1 MAVRDLNERQ
11 RLWLTGELAYWQT
24 AGLVSEDQAARI
36 LDLYGT
42 PQEIR
47 ERQTARGLLTLA
59 SLAALLVGLGVLLL
73 IAYNWENLPDWVEL
87 ALVFGALVGIHAIGF
102 ALRYRLGRRMAS
114 EVVFFLAC
122 LFFGAAIGLV
132 AQIFH
137 INSDNP
143 DGIWWWAVGTLPFAL
158 MLDTLLLHT
167 LYVGLLALFAG
178 WLVFGSSSSFGAM
191 LVGALRLPH
200 NIAFSVPLLAL
211 PGLVWAYRKGSAKT
225 VALYAPLLAWWV
237 ILQPFAWRLQA
248 NPIYFLGC
256 IGGLF
261 LILAQCHA
269 EDSVMAVP
277 YRFYGSLLVAGVLV
291 PLSYYQFNREVH
303 SSDVAW
309 GLLVEMVV
317 IAIIAL
323 LLILAAG
330 KAERWSSAAKRAGNW
345 VEDLVLANRR
355 RALPMGLTL
364 FFVLLA
370 FWQVFLGKP
379 LLPTV
384 LANVAMIA
392 LAIWLM
398 QLGLRENRGLPF
410 AAGVL
415 YFLLWTV
422 LRYID
427 LFGDF
432 GGMVGAALMF
442 LLCGLTLFGLAM
454 YWRRRTEVR
463 HV

>member
-1 MAVRDLNERQ
+1 MAERDLNDRQ
-11 RLWLTGELAYWQT
+11 RIWLTGELTYWQA
-24 AGLVSEDQAARI
+24 AGLVTEDQVGRI

-47 ERQTARGLLTLA
+47 ERRTARGLLTLA

-73 IAYNWENLPDWVEL
+73 IAYNWESLPDSVEL
-87 ALVFGALVGIHAIGF
+87 ALVFGALMGIHAIGY

-122 LFFGAAIGLV
+122 LFFGAAIALV

-158 MLDTLLLHT
+158 MLDTMLLHM

-178 WLVFGSSSSFGAM
+178 WAVFGSASSGA
-191 LVGALRLPH
+191 AAFLRLPH
-200 NIAFSVPLLAL
+200 NEAFSVPLLAL
-211 PGLVWAYRKGSAKT
+211 PGLLWAYRKGSAKT

-237 ILQPFAWRLQA
+237 ILQPFAWRLEA

-256 IGGLF
+256 VGGLF
-261 LILAQCHA
+261 LILAECHA

-277 YRFYGSLLVAGVLV
+277 YRFYGSLLVAGVLI
-291 PLSYYQFNREVH
+291 PLSYHEFNREVR
-303 SSDVAW
+303 SSDLAS
-309 GLLVEMVV
+309 GLLVEMVA
-317 IAIIAL
+317 ITIIAMVL
-323 LLILAAG
+323 VVAAG
-330 KAERWSSAAKRAGNW
+330 EAERWSSAGKRAGTW
-345 VEDLVLANRR
+345 VGDLVLASRR

-370 FWQVFLGKP
+370 FWQLFLKEP
-379 LLPTV
+379 IIPTV
-384 LANVAMIA
+384 LANLAMIA

-432 GGMVGAALMF
+432 GGMLGAALMF
-442 LLCGLTLFGLAM
+442 LLCGATLFGLAM

>member
-1 MAVRDLNERQ
+1 
-11 RLWLTGELAYWQT
+11 
-24 AGLVSEDQAARI
+24 
-36 LDLYGT
+36 
-42 PQEIR
+42 
-47 ERQTARGLLTLA
+47 
-59 SLAALLVGLGVLLL
+59 
-73 IAYNWENLPDWVEL
+73 
-87 ALVFGALVGIHAIGF
+87 
-102 ALRYRLGRRMAS
+102 
-114 EVVFFLAC
+114 
-122 LFFGAAIGLV
+122 
-132 AQIFH
+132 
-137 INSDNP
+137 
-143 DGIWWWAVGTLPFAL
+143 

-178 WLVFGSSSSFGAM
+178 WLVFGSPSSLEAM
-191 LVGALRLPH
+191 VVGWLRLPH
-200 NIAFSVPLLAL
+200 NVAFSVPLLAL
-211 PGLVWAYRKGSAKT
+211 PGLAWAYRKGSART

-237 ILQPFAWRLQA
+237 ILQPFAWRLEA
-248 NPIYFLGC
+248 NPVYFLGC
-256 IGGLF
+256 VGGLF
-261 LILAQCHA
+261 LILGQCHA

-291 PLSYYQFNREVH
+291 PLSYHAFNREVH
-303 SSDVAW
+303 SSEVAW
-309 GLLVEMVV
+309 GLLVEIVV

-323 LLILAAG
+323 LLVVAAG
-330 KAERWSSAAKRAGNW
+330 EVQRWSSASKRAGNW

-355 RALPMGLTL
+355 RALPLGLTL

-370 FWQVFLGKP
+370 FWQVFLREP
-379 LLPTV
+379 IIPTV
-384 LANVAMIA
+384 LANLAMIA

-427 LFGDF
+427 LFSDF

-442 LLCGLTLFGLAM
+442 LLCGATLFGLAM